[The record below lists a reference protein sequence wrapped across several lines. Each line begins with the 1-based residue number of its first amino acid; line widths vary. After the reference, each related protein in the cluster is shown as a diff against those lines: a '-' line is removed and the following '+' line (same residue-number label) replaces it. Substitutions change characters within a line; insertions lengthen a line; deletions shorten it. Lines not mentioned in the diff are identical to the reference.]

1 MIIPNTIATDTL
13 VNSDILPVRVSSH
26 DVSSNGIPRVMGQAS
41 EHEPSPQQIRVA
53 VGTIN
58 QIMQQS
64 NQSMEI
70 SVDFNTKIPVVK
82 LTDTVTGELIR
93 QMPSKEILAI
103 AHSIDQFLK
112 FQSGLLLNHKA

>member
-1 MIIPNTIATDTL
+1 MIIPNTIANIG
-13 VNSDILPVRVSSH
+13 VQPVRISNN
-26 DVSSNGIPRVMGQAS
+26 DVPRIMEQGVISQTS
-41 EHEPSPQQIRVA
+41 EHEPSPQQIQVA

-103 AHSIDQFLK
+103 ARSIDQFLK
-112 FQSGLLLNHKA
+112 FQRGLLLNHEA

>member
-1 MIIPNTIATDTL
+1 MIIPNTIA
-13 VNSDILPVRVSSH
+13 NSDVLPVRISGNDMPSI
-26 DVSSNGIPRVMGQAS
+26 DIPRVTGQAS
-41 EHEPSPQQIRVA
+41 EHEPSPQQIQVA

-58 QIMQQS
+58 QVMQQS

-103 AHSIDQFLK
+103 ARSIDQFLK
-112 FQSGLLLNHKA
+112 FQRGLLLNQEA